1 MTPLRQTAVDAA
13 PSGHANGAPGKG
25 TPRRLTAGAV
35 FLAVCLACGT
45 GFSQSA
51 PAPDDAA
58 ASPLLRQGTIREE
71 DLSETAREPAPRVRE
86 TGPAGTGR
94 EPAAMPGPLV
104 SAPLEPTPVMEANP
118 EDLGGSGASY
128 ELPRLPEVAGA
139 APPQRT
145 ASMKLV
151 QQGRLLLGRGQYKQ
165 ALATF
170 EQAIGMDS
178 ANPYTHYFV
187 AQAHYSLG
195 EHRPSLSFLDA
206 AEPMLAADA
215 RWLAEIHVLRARNA
229 TALGFHG
236 QADDHYLRAL
246 RLDPG
251 HGFALARLTAIE
263 PVALADPSR

>member
-1 MTPLRQTAVDAA
+1 MTPLRQTEVDAA
-13 PSGHANGAPGKG
+13 PSGHANGAPEKG

-35 FLAVCLACGT
+35 FLAGCLACGT

-51 PAPDDAA
+51 PTPEDAA

-71 DLSETAREPAPRVRE
+71 DLSESAREPAPQVRE
-86 TGPAGTGR
+86 TGPGTGR
-94 EPAAMPGPLV
+94 EPGAMPGPLV
-104 SAPLEPTPVMEANP
+104 SSPLDPPPAMEANP
-118 EDLGGSGASY
+118 EDLGGSGVSY

-139 APPQRT
+139 ASPRRT
-145 ASMKLV
+145 AAIELV

-165 ALATF
+165 ALAAF
-170 EQAIGMDS
+170 EQAIGMDP

-195 EHRPSLSFLDA
+195 EHRQSLNFLDA
-206 AEPMLAADA
+206 AEPMLAADV
-215 RWLAEIHVLRARNA
+215 RWLAEIQVLRARNA

-263 PVALADPSR
+263 PAAIADPSR